1 MVYLRG
7 AWSWILA
14 GLLATGTGCVSQRQ
28 YDAIARANLQ
38 LQDKLAAS
46 QADRV
51 KARTQVALLRQ
62 ELVQAK
68 QAQQQ
73 TQERL
78 QAVSVEAGT
87 LRVQLDMQARR
98 PGQAPA
104 ASQPAA
110 TQPGP

>member
-1 MVYLRG
+1 
-7 AWSWILA
+7 
-14 GLLATGTGCVSQRQ
+14 VSQQQ

-73 TQERL
+73 AQERL
-78 QAVSVEAGT
+78 QALSVEAGT
-87 LRVQLDMQARR
+87 LRVQLDMLKR
-98 PGQAPA
+98 PGHATA
-104 ASQPAA
+104 ASRPAD
-110 TQPGP
+110 TQADRRGNRETTGDGGGQGAQE

>member
-1 MVYLRG
+1 MVSLRG
-7 AWSWILA
+7 ARSWTLA
-14 GLLATGTGCVSQRQ
+14 GLFLMGTGCASQWQ

-68 QAQQQ
+68 QAQQ
-73 TQERL
+73 EANDRL
-78 QAVSVEAGT
+78 RAATVELGT
-87 LRVQLDMQARR
+87 LRVRLDMQARR
-98 PGQAPA
+98 PVPA
-104 ASQPAA
+104 ASASEPAA
-110 TQPGP
+110 TQPAP